1 MRALTA
7 AARLCAMLACL
18 AMGACASTP
27 VPVAVPADQS
37 KNIVSPACKLEGCCE
52 GHGQVALL
60 QPDRFVMCTDGE
72 PSRIC
77 DCH

>member
-1 MRALTA
+1 MMLTG
-7 AARLCAMLACL
+7 L
-18 AMGACASTP
+18 AMAACASKPPPLLPTQ
-27 VPVAVPADQS
+27 PAS
-37 KNIVSPACKLEGCCE
+37 KTIYPACNLEGCCA
-52 GHGQVALL
+52 GHGEVAYL